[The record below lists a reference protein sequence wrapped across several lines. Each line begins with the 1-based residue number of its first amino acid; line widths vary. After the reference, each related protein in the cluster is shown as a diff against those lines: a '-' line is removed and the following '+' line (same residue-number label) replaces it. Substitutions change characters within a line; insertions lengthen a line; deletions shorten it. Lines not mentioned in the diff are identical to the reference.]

1 MLCLYRAGLVLSAQD
16 HGGLVDTQVVS
27 ERVNR
32 IGPVPS
38 PASGRPVF
46 AALDLGTNNCRL
58 LIARVQSG
66 GFRVIDAFS
75 RIVRLGEGLSRSERL
90 SERAVERAL
99 AALRVCEAKIQR
111 RGVTAIRAVATEA
124 CRRAVNCD
132 DFLEQVGRETGI
144 ALEIIS
150 SAEEGRLALAGCSPL
165 LDNEVPHALVFDIG
179 GGSTEIMWL
188 ELLGAGSPP
197 RLIDQISLR
206 HGVVSLAEQF
216 GGDQI
221 DAGAYASMVDTVAAA
236 IEPFEQRNAIRAAV
250 ERGRVQ
256 LLGTSGTVTTLAG
269 VNLGLVRYERSLIDG
284 SHLCVDHARLVTRH
298 LMDMDYHQRAAH
310 PCIGYDR
317 ADLVMAGCAVL
328 EAICDTWPF
337 TRLRIADRGL
347 REGILTDFIGSL
359 KR

>member
-1 MLCLYRAGLVLSAQD
+1 MPLS
-16 HGGLVDTQVVS
+16 V
-27 ERVNR
+27 
-32 IGPVPS
+32 
-38 PASGRPVF
+38 SGRPVF

-58 LIARVQSG
+58 LIARVQG
-66 GFRVIDAFS
+66 AGFRVIDAFS
-75 RIVRLGEGLSRSERL
+75 RIVRLGEGLSRSDRL

-99 AALRVCEAKIQR
+99 AALRVCDAKIQR

-124 CRRAVNCD
+124 CRRAINCD
-132 DFLEQVGRETGI
+132 DFLEQVARETGI
-144 ALEIIS
+144 TLEIIT

-165 LDNEVPHALVFDIG
+165 LDPGIPRALVFDIG

-188 ELLGAGSPP
+188 ELVGAGRPP

-206 HGVVSLAEQF
+206 HGVVSLAEQY
-216 GGDQI
+216 GGDEI
-221 DAGAYASMVDTVAAA
+221 DGGSYASMVDTVAAA
-236 IEPFEQRNAIRAAV
+236 VEPFERRNAIRAAV
-250 ERGRVQ
+250 AAGKVQ

-269 VNLGLVRYERSLIDG
+269 VNLGLLRYERSVIDG
-284 SHLCVDHARLVTRH
+284 SHLSVDHARTVTRH

-337 TRLRIADRGL
+337 ERLRIADRGL
-347 REGILTDFIGSL
+347 REGILTDFIDSL
-359 KR
+359 KS